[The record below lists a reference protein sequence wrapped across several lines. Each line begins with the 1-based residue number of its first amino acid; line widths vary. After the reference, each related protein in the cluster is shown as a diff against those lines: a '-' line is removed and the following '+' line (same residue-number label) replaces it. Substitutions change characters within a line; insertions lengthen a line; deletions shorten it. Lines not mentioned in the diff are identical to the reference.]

1 MKIANYAVKNYQF
14 TLVIFIM
21 VIVLG
26 ITTLLNMP
34 RSEDPEMHA
43 PTFSVVVIYPA
54 WKILK
59 ESVPVSVMVSQSSAR
74 NTSTAAM

>member
-26 ITTLLNMP
+26 ITTL
-34 RSEDPEMHA
+34 
-43 PTFSVVVIYPA
+43 
-54 WKILK
+54 
-59 ESVPVSVMVSQSSAR
+59 
-74 NTSTAAM
+74 